1 MSEEIQESRL
11 PTNFAQMVL
20 ELEMQMEIEESSALD
35 VVQQLN

>member
-11 PTNFAQMVL
+11 PPNFAQMVL